1 MKKMRKIV
9 HLVYNP
15 NAGEGQ
21 KQQPKEDLISMIEA
35 SGYDCVYSSSKKK
48 ALKAIDP
55 ESVLI
60 IIAGGD
66 GTVRKMVMK
75 LLNKKLKHKRPI
87 ALLPFG
93 TANNIA
99 NSLGIPKDITLNI
112 ASWKDHTL
120 KKFDVGQVLGLDRTR
135 YFLESFGFG
144 LFPKLI
150 KVIQNKKKDDTQ
162 TPEDELTMALE
173 ELRTLTKSYE
183 GALFRI
189 ELDDQVIEEN
199 CILLEVMNISS
210 LGPNLNLSNEAD
222 PSDGYLDVVIVP
234 VSQRELM
241 ERYLEQR
248 SEEKEVVFPI
258 KALRTKKLTISYQGT
273 DVHIDDE
280 LIEDYKMVKLNISV
294 LDNLL
299 EIVT

>member
-1 MKKMRKIV
+1 MRKIV

-35 SGYDCVYSSSKKK
+35 SGYECVYSSSKKK
-48 ALKAIDP
+48 ALKTIHP
-55 ESVLI
+55 ESELI

-66 GTVRKMVMK
+66 GTVKKTVMK

-99 NSLGIPKDITLNI
+99 NSLGISKDITLNI
-112 ASWKDHTL
+112 GSWKNHTL
-120 KKFDVGQVLGLDRTR
+120 KKFDVGQVLGLAKTR

-150 KVIQNKKKDDTQ
+150 KVIENKKKDDTQ
-162 TPEDELTMALE
+162 IPEDEFTMALD

-183 GALFRI
+183 GALFKI
-189 ELDDQVIEEN
+189 ELDDQVIEED

-210 LGPNLNLSNEAD
+210 LGPNLNLSNDAD
-222 PSDGYLDVVIVP
+222 PGDGYLDVIIVQ
-234 VSQRELM
+234 VTQRELM

-258 KALRTKKLTISYQGT
+258 KPLRTKKLTISCQGT

-280 LIEDYKMVKLNISV
+280 LIEDQKIVKLNISV

-299 EIVT
+299 EIVI